1 MGKAIYGCTSC
12 KKTFGRKYNA
22 VRHNIRI
29 HNEMAVIYNREND
42 WASNKRKVSTNSTS
56 TTAIPNSTVA
66 EDSGAYNNN
75 TISKEIPQKPK
86 INLKY
91 FAISS
96 ENDSD
101 IDNDLNRFFK
111 IFEKLMPL
119 VDELDMILRENKDNK
134 ERIKILSDTI
144 IQSLMSPNPFK
155 FVKETT
161 RVHRTEVGIV
171 KAYGYIALS
180 ENISPEQ
187 AKTKLN
193 ALAWNTPHLKRNL
206 NSAIF

>member
-1 MGKAIYGCTSC
+1 M
-12 KKTFGRKYNA
+12 
-22 VRHNIRI
+22 
-29 HNEMAVIYNREND
+29 
-42 WASNKRKVSTNSTS
+42 
-56 TTAIPNSTVA
+56 
-66 EDSGAYNNN
+66 
-75 TISKEIPQKPK
+75 
-86 INLKY
+86 KY

-187 AKTKLN
+187 AKQN
-193 ALAWNTPHLKRNL
+193 
-206 NSAIF
+206 